1 MNNKEAAVSQND
13 SSVKFLYDTRFGRG
27 ILKLI
32 LCTHADRVAVA
43 YLRSRLSR
51 GMIRGYVRRHDI
63 PLSEEEVQSFRTYRD
78 FFVRTREDLTVDPTP
93 GHLVSPADSLL
104 SVFPIEED
112 STFAIKGSHYRLCD
126 FLEDAELAETFRGGD
141 CLIFRLCASDYHHY
155 AYPNSGTH
163 GPARD
168 IPGVL
173 HSVQPIA
180 CERFPVYTLNR
191 RSWVCLHTD
200 HFGPIVQTE
209 IGALVV
215 GGIVN
220 LRAEGRFEKGEE
232 KGRFELAGSTIVLLV
247 QKGRVTLRP
256 EIAAATCNGAEVRV
270 RWGDWIGS
278 AE

>member
-1 MNNKEAAVSQND
+1 MSQND

-43 YLRSRLSR
+43 FLRSRLSR
-51 GMIRGYVRRHDI
+51 GMIKGYVRRNGI
-63 PLSEEEVQSFRTYRD
+63 PLTEEEVKSFRTYRD
-78 FFVRTREDLTVDPTP
+78 FFIRTRDDLTCDPAP
-93 GHLVSPADSLL
+93 DHLVSPADSFL
-104 SVFPIEED
+104 SVFPIEPD
-112 STFAIKGSHYRLCD
+112 SAFAIKGSHYRIRD
-126 FLEDAELAETFRGGD
+126 FLDDDELAARYAGGD

-155 AYPNSGTH
+155 AYIDSGTH
-163 GPARD
+163 GPAKD

-191 RSWVCLHTD
+191 RSWVCLETD
-200 HFGPIVQTE
+200 HFGPVIQTE

-220 LRAEGRFEKGEE
+220 LHREGRFEKGTE
-232 KGRFELAGSTIVLLV
+232 KGRFELAGSTIVLLFEKDRMTLNDDV
-247 QKGRVTLRP
+247 REATRDGREL
-256 EIAAATCNGAEVRV
+256 RV
-270 RWGDWIGS
+270 RWGQWIGTGR
-278 AE
+278 AD